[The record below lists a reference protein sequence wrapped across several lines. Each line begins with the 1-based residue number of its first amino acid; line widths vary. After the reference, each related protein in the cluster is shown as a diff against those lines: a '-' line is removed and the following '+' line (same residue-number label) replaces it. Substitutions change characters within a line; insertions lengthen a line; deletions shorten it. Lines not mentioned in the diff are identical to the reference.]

1 MLLTKEVIEAQKL
14 DENQVKAIDAA
25 ISDEVATEKKGFD
38 TKANDDAEAIIQG
51 AMEKTITLTGIQR
64 DPKEKYADYL
74 GRVGVLHITSQVTS
88 EKKKFDDA
96 TTALDQKIKDSKPD
110 ELIAG
115 KLADMTEKHDNLQK
129 KEAEYDR
136 VTGGDFETKLQTE
149 QQKNASLSEGM
160 AFGGVKPNFPDT
172 VNQYEAVAKWDEFKD
187 QTLTVWHLEFDENHV
202 PICVSKENKHKNI
215 KLSDLVDKDEK
226 ITALKTGR
234 NLKGFEKNTDV
245 DLITIDKVPFKV
257 PANAT
262 PKQRR
267 ERIQKYLTQE
277 RTPPLAVIDKAD
289 AVEYDKY
296 TRLLLG
302 QKTAKT

>member
-160 AFGGVKPNFPDT
+160 AFGGVKPNSPDT
-172 VNQYEAVAKWDEFKD
+172 VNQYEAVAKWDEFKA
-187 QTLTVWHLEFDENHV
+187 QTLKDWNLEFDENHV

-215 KLSDLVDKDEK
+215 KLSDLVEKDEK

-262 PKQRR
+262 GP
-267 ERIQKYLTQE
+267 QKAKVIRQWLLE
-277 RTPPLAVIDKAD
+277 DRTPSLTRMSKQYAK
-289 AVEYDKY
+289 EYEEYSK
-296 TRLLLG
+296 LLLG
-302 QKTAKT
+302 QKTVKT